1 MTELS
6 QELQLRMYR
15 MMVFGRLF
23 EQRAEQVANRGLV
36 PGSIHLGIGEEAAN
50 VGPAMAL
57 APEDYILPSH
67 RGHVAAIAKGA
78 DPGRIMAEMMGRA
91 TGFCGGRAGSCHLAD
106 VASNNLGVQGI
117 IGAVFPVAAGA
128 ALTQQRLRTGRV
140 VLAWFGDGAAHEGTF
155 HEALNLS
162 SIWQLPVIWVCV
174 NNEYAMGTSFAS
186 TTAVRNIAD
195 QACAYAMPGLVIDGN
210 DVLAAY
216 EAVCQARERAL
227 AGEGPTL
234 IEFKTYRHRGHST
247 FDRNAYRPQEEIE
260 RWMARDPIL
269 SFKRTLLERGILD
282 DALVAQIAAEVEQR
296 MDEAEAFAINS
307 PEPAAE
313 SALDLVLC
321 ESEVR
326 PS

>member
-1 MTELS
+1 MTMLS

-15 MMVFGRLF
+15 LMVFGRLF

-50 VGPAMAL
+50 VGPALAL

-91 TGFCGGRAGSCHLAD
+91 TGFGGGRAGSCHLAD
-106 VASNNLGVQGI
+106 AGSNNLGVQGI

-128 ALTQQRLRTGRV
+128 ALTQKRLGTGRV

-162 SIWQLPVIWVCV
+162 SIWKLPVIWVCV

-186 TTAVRNIAD
+186 TTAVKNIAD
-195 QACAYAMPGLVIDGN
+195 QACAYAMPGLALDGN
-210 DVLAAY
+210 DVVAAY
-216 EAVCQARERAL
+216 EAVCEARERAL
-227 AGEGPTL
+227 SGAGPTL
-234 IEFKTYRHRGHST
+234 VELKTYRHRGHST
-247 FDRNAYRPQEEIE
+247 FDRNTYRPQEEIE
-260 RWMARDPIL
+260 RWMARDPIR
-269 SFKRTLLERGILD
+269 SFERTLRAQGILD
-282 DALVAQIAAEVEQR
+282 DGLVTEIAAEMERR
-296 MDEAEAFAINS
+296 MDEAEAFAVNS
-307 PEPAAE
+307 PNPAPE
-313 SALDLVLC
+313 SAMELVLC
-321 ESEVR
+321 QSEVQA
-326 PS
+326 